1 MIDTIYCS
9 LRSFR
14 KLHVLNDIPK
24 TETCLQKRNFVITS
38 VQMSTSH
45 HATIITD
52 FLTWKLSNVARCLE
66 WISFTSLNGKFQNKF
81 QPLSL
86 MKITL

>member
-1 MIDTIYCS
+1 MIDTVYCS

-81 QPLSL
+81 QPL